1 MMSSSAILRLLTL
14 PRCPDAYLS
23 RGSPEL
29 SKSSGNSGMLT
40 GMRKSHLDFV
50 APWSC
55 QLRCRSKPVAGRQ
68 ESHNT
73 RGWERPGG
81 GTPLPHSFYCCH
93 HNRMPDVPPPPT
105 PPCHRHHLKLLCGV
119 INISYYLEW
128 SCLPLRNKVRKK
140 KNLQGVGC
148 GEGGAWLGRD
158 SKSGSLQASEE
169 APGGGAC
176 CHRNRRR
183 APRVGT
189 RMVSGLCLAW
199 EVSAVRDYCLGM
211 EF

>member
-140 KNLQGVGC
+140 KTSKGWGVGKEGRGWEEIQRADPC
-148 GEGGAWLGRD
+148 KPLRRPLGEEPVAIETAAGRR
-158 SKSGSLQASEE
+158 GWG
-169 APGGGAC
+169 P
-176 CHRNRRR
+176 
-183 APRVGT
+183 V
-189 RMVSGLCLAW
+189 W
-199 EVSAVRDYCLGM
+199 CLG
-211 EF
+211 FA